1 MIVNLTNVSKFFGAT
16 EILTDISLKIE
27 DRDRIGLIGA
37 NGAGKSTL
45 LNLITGELS
54 PTEGE
59 VAFSKKTIGYLHQD
73 AGLSG
78 TNSILEE
85 MRSVFADVIRM
96 GKKLEELYEAI
107 ASGAGNLEE
116 NQREYARLQTIY
128 EQKDGYHI
136 DVKINTVLNGM
147 GFLGR
152 DLSTPVNRLS
162 GGEKTRL
169 ALAKLLLA
177 SPELLILDE
186 PTNHLDFKTLE
197 WLEDYLKD
205 YKGAL
210 VLVSHDRYFLDRLVT
225 DICEIY
231 KGKLTRY
238 KGNYSKFV
246 TLKAQQMEYLWK
258 EYDKQQAEIASLK
271 DYVARNRVRA
281 STAKSAQSRQHILDN
296 MEVLEK
302 PSDYLKS
309 IHLQFSFKTEPVKD
323 VLEVSH
329 LELKVKDKLLNGDVN
344 LHVRKNDKIAIVGAN
359 GVGKTSFLKA
369 IMGTF
374 PYTKGTVTW
383 GGGVKKSYFEQET
396 ASLHHEKTALNE
408 LWDRFP
414 TLYEQELRR
423 ILGSLLL
430 TGEDVYKKVGVLSG
444 GEQAKVK
451 FAIMMLEEG
460 NVLILD
466 EPTNHLDLSSKEVLD
481 KALADYDGTVIMVSH
496 DRYLLNKV
504 PTKIVEMKPDEMV
517 IYDGKYDYYLEK
529 HKEEVAKPAEKKAEK
544 AEGFYRS
551 KKDRAA
557 ETKRKNDLKK
567 TEAEIEKTEEEIAA
581 LQEKMADPAVS
592 SDFVLLQETC
602 DRLEVLQNSLNT
614 LYEAWE
620 ELQGND

>member
-1 MIVNLTNVSKFFGAT
+1 MIVALQSVSKFFGAE
-16 EILTDISLKIE
+16 EILTDITLKIE

-45 LNLITGELS
+45 LNLITGEIS

-59 VAFSKKTIGYLHQD
+59 VISSKKTIGYLHQD

-78 TNSILEE
+78 ENSILEE
-85 MRSVFADVIRM
+85 MRSVFSDLIHT
-96 GKKLEELYEAI
+96 GEKLEALYEKI
-107 ASGAGNLEE
+107 AQGDGNLEE
-116 NQREYARLQTIY
+116 NQKEYARLQTIF
-128 EQKDGYHI
+128 EQKEGYHI

-152 DLSTPVNRLS
+152 DLSTPISRLS

-169 ALAKLLLA
+169 ALAKLLL
-177 SPELLILDE
+177 SEPDLLILDE
-186 PTNHLDFKTLE
+186 PTNHLDFKTLN
-197 WLEDYLKD
+197 WLEEYLKD

-210 VLVSHDRYFLDRLVT
+210 MLVSHDRYFLDQCVT

-246 TLKAQQMEYLWK
+246 ILKAQQLEYLQK
-258 EYDKQQAEIASLK
+258 EYDKQQVEIAALK
-271 DYVARNRVRA
+271 DYVARNQVRA
-281 STAKSAQSRQHILDN
+281 STAKIAKSRQHIMDN
-296 MEVLEK
+296 MEVLDK
-302 PSDYLKS
+302 PSDYLKF
-309 IHLQFSFKTEPVKD
+309 IHLSFTFKTEPVKD
-323 VLEVSH
+323 VLDVSH
-329 LELKVKDKLLNGDVN
+329 LELKVKDKVLNSDVN

-359 GVGKTSFLKA
+359 GVGKTSLLKA
-369 IMGTF
+369 VMGTF

-396 ASLHHEKTALNE
+396 QSLHPEKTALNE

-414 TLYEQELRR
+414 TVYEQELRR

-466 EPTNHLDLSSKEVLD
+466 EPTNHLD
-481 KALADYDGTVIMVSH
+481 
-496 DRYLLNKV
+496 
-504 PTKIVEMKPDEMV
+504 
-517 IYDGKYDYYLEK
+517 
-529 HKEEVAKPAEKKAEK
+529 
-544 AEGFYRS
+544 
-551 KKDRAA
+551 
-557 ETKRKNDLKK
+557 
-567 TEAEIEKTEEEIAA
+567 
-581 LQEKMADPAVS
+581 
-592 SDFVLLQETC
+592 
-602 DRLEVLQNSLNT
+602 
-614 LYEAWE
+614 
-620 ELQGND
+620 